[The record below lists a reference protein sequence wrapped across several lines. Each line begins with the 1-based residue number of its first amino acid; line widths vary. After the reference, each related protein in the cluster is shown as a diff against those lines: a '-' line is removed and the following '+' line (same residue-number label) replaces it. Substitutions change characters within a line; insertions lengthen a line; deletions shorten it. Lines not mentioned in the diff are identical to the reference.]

1 MDNFQK
7 PNLKTCCVTTDR
19 FPGILLSWVE
29 LNPARSQAAK
39 YHMDEGSRV
48 KLA

>member
-1 MDNFQK
+1 MDNFQIT
-7 PNLKTCCVTTDR
+7 NLKTCCVTT
-19 FPGILLSWVE
+19 PAILLSWVE

-39 YHMDEGSRV
+39 YHMDEGIRV

>member
-1 MDNFQK
+1 
-7 PNLKTCCVTTDR
+7 
-19 FPGILLSWVE
+19 VE